1 MLLSKK
7 ESEAFDDDHEAE
19 YEQFVDKNGQGV
31 TTVHQA
37 VAFRQKNA
45 KLHDR
50 IKSEIKYIYV
60 Q

>member
-7 ESEAFDDDHEAE
+7 KSEAFDDDHEAE

-45 KLHDR
+45 QLHDR
-50 IKSEIKYIYV
+50 I
-60 Q
+60 